1 MQTAPG
7 VAGEANEQIPLGH
20 DVSHGDEICVP
31 ILLSVSIYFSSVT
44 KL

>member
-1 MQTAPG
+1 METAPG
-7 VAGEANEQIPLGH
+7 VVGEANEQIPIGH
-20 DVSHGDEICVP
+20 NVSHGDEIRVP